1 MRAKTLLLI
10 IILAGY
16 GYYVRSMTVRV
27 MGQVE
32 MVGRQYSA
40 AVSSLGTEQ
49 NDNLQA
55 SLAEYVAH
63 K

>member
-1 MRAKTLLLI
+1 MRAKTFLLI

-27 MGQVE
+27 MSQVE
-32 MVGRQYSA
+32 MVSRQYSA

-49 NDNLQA
+49 NENSQV